1 MDGDSDSDF
10 DFWPTFATQQ
20 LLNLS
25 YFMVVSETQE
35 QKYPSIVLNLRKN
48 ISFFPQGLCTCIIGP
63 TLLDLSEVYSIEAS
77 LAAKSVIA
85 VAAGGIVG
93 SMIGTC

>member
-25 YFMVVSETQE
+25 YFMVVSETQQ
-35 QKYPSIVLNLRKN
+35 QKYLFIVLNL
-48 ISFFPQGLCTCIIGP
+48 T
-63 TLLDLSEVYSIEAS
+63 
-77 LAAKSVIA
+77 
-85 VAAGGIVG
+85 
-93 SMIGTC
+93 